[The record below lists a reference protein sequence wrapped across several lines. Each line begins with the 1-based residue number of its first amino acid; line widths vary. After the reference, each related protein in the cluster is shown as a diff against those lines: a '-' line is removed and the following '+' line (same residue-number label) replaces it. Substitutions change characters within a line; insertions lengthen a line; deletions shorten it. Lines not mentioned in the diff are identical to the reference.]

1 MSLKKIKILRKK
13 VIEFNLDGYLIPKND
28 EYFSEYSSRDR
39 LKYISGFD
47 GSAGTALVLRKKSFL
62 FVDGRYTQQ
71 AKNQSGKYF
80 RIIDVGKGLPY
91 KYFKKKLKIGYNP
104 LIFTN
109 RKLNFY
115 FRKNLDFVPIEKDL
129 VNVQEKATYFNKFY
143 TLGHSITGEASKNKI
158 KRLIKILKKDKSD
171 HIFITAPENVAW
183 LLNIRGKDNP
193 YSPIPNCRLILN
205 KRGEMYFFSEKK
217 KILNLLSKKTINKN
231 NFFEEKEMFN
241 VIKKIK
247 MNKVI
252 IDNTTCSVLLEKF
265 LKINSTISKI
275 SDPIYYMKSIKNK
288 CEIKN
293 MINAHIEDGIAL
305 TKFLYWIKNIKKLKI
320 TEINAQKKLENF
332 RKKSKN
338 YLFPSFDTISAS
350 GGNGSII
357 HYRATKKT
365 SRKLN
370 RKEIYLCDSGGQYK
384 YGTTDVTRTI
394 SFGSQSNKIKSIFT
408 KVLKGHIA
416 VVNADISKLK
426 NGGAIDKL
434 ARQFLKKD
442 NMDYAHGTGHGIGF
456 FLNVHEGPQSISK
469 NNKVKIQ
476 EGMILSN
483 EPGYY
488 KNGKFGIRIENLLY
502 VKKKKNKLSFRN
514 LTLAPIDY
522 DLVNFKLLSENEKN
536 YLSQYHLEVYSKLNK
551 YLSLNEKKWLRS
563 SI

>member
-1 MSLKKIKILRKK
+1 MSLKKIQILRKK
-13 VIEFNLDGYLIPKND
+13 VIELNLDGYLIPKND

-47 GSAGTALVLRKKSFL
+47 GSAGMALMLRKKSFL

-71 AKNQSGKYF
+71 AKKQSGKYF
-80 RIIDVGKGLPY
+80 RIIDVGKELPY

-115 FRKNLDFVPIEKDL
+115 FRKNLDFIPIEKDL
-129 VNVQEKATYFNKFY
+129 VNVQKKAANFNKFY
-143 TLGHSITGEASKNKI
+143 TLGHSITGERAKNKI

-205 KRGEMYFFSEKK
+205 KKGRMYFFSEKK
-217 KILNLLSKKTINKN
+217 KISNLLSKKIINKN

-275 SDPIYYMKSIKNK
+275 SDPIYYMKSIKNRY
-288 CEIKN
+288 EIKN
-293 MINAHIEDGIAL
+293 MINAHIEDGVAL

-320 TEINAQKKLENF
+320 NEIDAQKKLENF

-350 GGNGSII
+350 GENGSII

-365 SRKLN
+365 ARKLN

-394 SFGSQSNKIKSIFT
+394 SFGNQSNKIKSIFT
-408 KVLKGHIA
+408 KVLKGHLA

-426 NGGAIDKL
+426 NGRAIDKL

-522 DLVNFKLLSENEKN
+522 DLINFKLLNQNEKN
-536 YLSQYHLEVYSKLNK
+536 YLSQYHREVYSKLNK

>member
-1 MSLKKIKILRKK
+1 MSLKKIQILRKK
-13 VIEFNLDGYLIPKND
+13 IIELNLDGYLIPKND

-47 GSAGTALVLRKKSFL
+47 GSAGMALVLRKKSFL

-71 AKNQSGKYF
+71 AKNQAGKCF
-80 RIIDVGKGLPY
+80 RIIDIGKGLPH
-91 KYFKKKLKIGYNP
+91 KYIKRKIKIGYNP
-104 LIFTN
+104 LLFTY
-109 RKLNFY
+109 RSLNFY
-115 FRKNLDFVPIEKDL
+115 FKKNLDFIPIEKDL
-129 VNVQEKATYFNKFY
+129 INAQKKVTFFNKFY
-143 TLGHSITGEASKNKI
+143 TLDHSITGETFKNKI
-158 KRLIKILKKDKSD
+158 KRLIKILKRDKSD

-193 YSPIPNCRLILN
+193 YSPIPNCRLIVN
-205 KRGEMYFFSEKK
+205 KKGGMYFFSERE
-217 KILNLLSKKTINKN
+217 KISNLLSKKIINKN

-241 VIKKIK
+241 IIKKIK
-247 MNKVI
+247 MNKII
-252 IDNTTCSVLLEKF
+252 IDSATCSVLLEKL
-265 LKINSTISKI
+265 LKINSKISKI
-275 SDPIYYMKSIKNK
+275 SDPIYYMKSVKNEY
-288 CEIKN
+288 EIKN
-293 MINAHIEDGIAL
+293 MINAHVEDGVAL
-305 TKFLYWIKNIKKLKI
+305 TKFLYWIKNIKNLNI
-320 TEINAQKKLENF
+320 SEIDAQKKLENF

-338 YLFPSFDTISAS
+338 YLFPSFNTISAS
-350 GGNGSII
+350 GKNGSII
-357 HYRATKKT
+357 HYRATKKS

-394 SFGSQSNKIKSIFT
+394 SFGNQSNKIKSIFT
-408 KVLKGHIA
+408 KVLKGHLA
-416 VVNADISKLK
+416 VANANISKLK
-426 NGGAIDKL
+426 NGGAIDRL

-488 KNGKFGIRIENLLY
+488 KNGKFGIRIENLVY
-502 VKKKKNKLSFRN
+502 VKKIKNKLNFKN
-514 LTLAPIDY
+514 LTLAPIDL
-522 DLVNFKLLSENEKN
+522 DLVNFNLLNEKEKN
-536 YLSQYHLEVYSKLNK
+536 YLTKYHLEVYTKLNR
-551 YLSLNEKKWLRS
+551 YLSLQEKNWLRS